1 MGKFRLKIEKAA
13 QIDIKKH
20 YKSGNKATI
29 KKIEQILIELTEHP
43 TTGTGQPEQL
53 KFELAGKW
61 SRRINQKDRMVYSI
75 NNVIVTVQVLS
86 AMGHYSDK

>member
-20 YKSGNKATI
+20 YKFGNKPTI
-29 KKIEQILIELTEHP
+29 KKLEQILKELSDHP

-53 KFELAGKW
+53 KHELAGKW
-61 SRRINQKDRMVYSI
+61 SRRINQKDSMIYTI
-75 NNVIVTVQVLS
+75 NNNTVTVQVLS
-86 AMGHYSDK
+86 AMGHYLDK

>member
-43 TTGTGQPEQL
+43 TTGIGQPEQL
-53 KFELAGKW
+53 KF
-61 SRRINQKDRMVYSI
+61 
-75 NNVIVTVQVLS
+75 
-86 AMGHYSDK
+86 

>member
-20 YKSGNKATI
+20 YLSGNKPTI
-29 KKIEQILIELTEHP
+29 KKIEIILKELTEHP

-53 KFELAGKW
+53 KYELSGKW
-61 SRRINQKDRMVYSI
+61 SRRINQKDRLIYTI
-75 NNVIVTVQVLS
+75 NNKVVLVEVLS
-86 AMGHYSDK
+86 AMGHYLDK

>member
-43 TTGTGQPEQL
+43 TTGIGQPEQL

-61 SRRINQKDRMVYSI
+61 SRRINQKVHMVYSI